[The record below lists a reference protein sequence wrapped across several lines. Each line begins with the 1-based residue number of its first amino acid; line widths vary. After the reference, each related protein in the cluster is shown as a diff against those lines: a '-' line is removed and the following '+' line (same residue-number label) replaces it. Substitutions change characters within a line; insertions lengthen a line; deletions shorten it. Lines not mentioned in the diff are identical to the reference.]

1 MADCSGGAL
10 VYDMP
15 ECKLNFGTEHDF
27 FHDPTVLVDKNY
39 WTKVFA
45 SQKGMSMSSIRDCK
59 EGQSPYRNMFGLKR
73 NDGSTYDGACRYD
86 GSNYDGACSGCVCE

>member
-1 MADCSGGAL
+1 LAHPNVCVFIFSKFFFEETIFEASLHTEHTRVLTVISDWTLEHTGVLTVRAAMADCSGAAL

-39 WTKVFA
+39 WTKVF
-45 SQKGMSMSSIRDCK
+45 DC
-59 EGQSPYRNMFGLKR
+59 L
-73 NDGSTYDGACRYD
+73 
-86 GSNYDGACSGCVCE
+86 